1 MTRAS
6 LIIKAPNDEN
16 LIWGKKPYS
25 GYGNNKAGYKCCILC
40 SRLHKIQHLL
50 EIDKMT
56 GKIIRHLIH

>member
-1 MTRAS
+1 MTRAT

-25 GYGNNKAGYKCCILC
+25 GYGNKQITS